1 MYKICVCLAVLSLKT
16 PLSVLTR
23 FCTIDLSG
31 NLDFC
36 LRGNHVLCKHKIYSI
51 NPTLYVYVESNYLFG
66 LFAVNGGKQAIA
78 GYDASYFKQILKTD

>member
-1 MYKICVCLAVLSLKT
+1 MHKISVCLAGLLLKT

-36 LRGNHVLCKHKIYSI
+36 LRGNHALCKHKMHYI
-51 NPTLYVYVESNYLFG
+51 NPILYVYIESNYLFG
-66 LFAVNGGKQAIA
+66 LFAANGGKQAIA
-78 GYDASYFKQILKTD
+78 GYDASYLK